1 MLVINELLREAP
13 LSLSIQEPVSL
24 SLSSDMGSTNPLD
37 SVGLDDTP
45 QHRSHHYQQR
55 SPDMRHR
62 SSKAREAVT
71 ALSQQTVSVMK
82 VQTEV
87 EEYAETSVTV
97 KVRDLYPVRFFNLFG
112 LPFLA
117 SIMNWGDKNILIYGT
132 KCPKRV

>member
-1 MLVINELLREAP
+1 
-13 LSLSIQEPVSL
+13 
-24 SLSSDMGSTNPLD
+24 MGSTNPLD

-62 SSKAREAVT
+62 SSKAREAAT

-97 KVRDLYPVRFFNLFG
+97 KVRDLYPRWFFNLFG
-112 LPFLA
+112 SCFSSILPYIQIKFKSGSHRFQLIFVN
-117 SIMNWGDKNILIYGT
+117 SLRPKGIMIRLVFDKHTIDL
-132 KCPKRV
+132 K